1 MATISELNVRLGL
14 LTRNFDK
21 NLARTERSL
30 RASGARM
37 SRLGTDLTFAISA
50 PLAAFGASAISA
62 AGDLESLRL
71 AMRATFEGAGR
82 SIQQADAELEALRKS
97 ALAPGLDFEQAVRA
111 SVRLQNVGFT
121 AETARATIEQLANAI
136 ATTGGTAQDLDEVT
150 NQFSQMI
157 GKGKIFQDDL
167 KIIVGRMPILANLM
181 KTTFGTTTAEGLNA
195 LGVDART
202 FVDTMVAKM
211 QELPRVSG
219 GIKNAIV
226 NAGSALRNSL
236 AAIGEEINRVFDLT
250 ALSESLAT
258 QLGGLVTWFVQ
269 LDDGTKKLIVQF
281 GLVLIA
287 AGPLLK
293 VFGALYGGVGQ
304 LVGIFR
310 TLATSALGVQS
321 VFQKGVGLV
330 GILIKFFAG
339 MTQSTASVTGYIGQF
354 STAMLGAG
362 SAAIRMRVAVIAAT
376 GGLAAI
382 LLGVAAAVYLLSSRF
397 DAAQFATKQFNDAHR
412 TTIEQTAKETAELNR
427 NFDILKNVAAGKD
440 EHKKAIAAL
449 QAAYPDYLK
458 NIDLEKASSAEL
470 TQIQRGLNDQI
481 LRGVAERQK
490 AAAVNAVYEKQ
501 AQILLRIQ
509 QIQRGAKT
517 TVAESTL
524 INTGDMIRAGGIAGA
539 VVQKLQAQV
548 RDLSTE
554 ANQTAQD
561 FDKAF
566 GLQARAIDPLL
577 QAEYKA
583 REAAEDERDALLGL
597 SDASKTATQSTRIFT
612 GATTAAGDG
621 LTKKMRNALQGVNAS
636 IDAFEEKIL
645 LYGESAGTAEEK
657 NDLLTKGIQ
666 RLLTAGFG
674 AGSAEVQRLKSELD
688 NSGLASDGALE
699 KFRKLREFWSKPI
712 DIKLPNAVPTLPQ
725 ANPLGVQNPDE
736 QASPVTTVSIS
747 AEVQGLESINALTAS
762 LQNMVATGLTPA
774 QAMLE
779 GLKNNTLTF
788 QEAFSTMSEQISSDG
803 TVMQQIALGLGTAF
817 QQAADSGASS
827 FAGFAQEFVR
837 AATKII
843 KTQIQIAV
851 TNAALSALES
861 TPYPYNLI
869 LAGIAGAAAG
879 ALFQGLV
886 NKITAPKLA
895 QGGVITR
902 PTFAMLGEYPGA
914 STNPEI
920 AAPESKLR
928 SIFRSE
934 NAGGGTAVE
943 LYATIRGDD
952 IFLSNRNA
960 GRRRGRTT

>member
-1 MATISELNVRLGL
+1 MATISELNIRLGL
-14 LTRNFDK
+14 LTRDFDK

-50 PLAAFGASAISA
+50 PLAAFGASAITA

-258 QLGGLVTWFVQ
+258 QLGGLVTWFIQ

-287 AGPLLK
+287 AGPILK
-293 VFGALYGGVGQ
+293 VFGALYGGAGQ

-310 TLATSALGVQS
+310 TLVTSALP
-321 VFQKGVGLV
+321 
-330 GILIKFFAG
+330 LIKFFAG

-397 DAAQFATKQFNDAHR
+397 DAAQFASKQFNDAQR

-427 NFDILKNVAAGKD
+427 NFDILRNVAAGKD
-440 EHKKAIAAL
+440 QHKKAIAAL

-524 INTGDMIRAGGIAGA
+524 INTGDMIRAGSIAGA

-621 LTKKMRNALQGVNAS
+621 LTKKMRNALSGVNAS

-666 RLLTAGFG
+666 RLLSAGFS
-674 AGSAEVQRLKSELD
+674 AGSTEVLRLKSELD
-688 NSGLASDGALE
+688 NSGLASDSALE

-712 DIKLPNAVPTLPQ
+712 DIKLPDAVPRLPQ
-725 ANPLGVQNPDE
+725 ANPLGVPSPDE
-736 QASPVTTVSIS
+736 QSSPVTTVSVS
-747 AEVQGLESINALTAS
+747 AEVQGLESINALTAG
-762 LQNMVATGLTPA
+762 LQNMVSTGLTPA

-803 TVMQQIALGLGTAF
+803 TVMQQIALGLGNAF

-934 NAGGGTAVE
+934 SGGGSAVE
-943 LYATIRGDD
+943 LFATIRGDD
-952 IFLSNRNA
+952 IFLSNRIA

>member
-14 LTRNFDK
+14 LTRAFDK
-21 NLARTERSL
+21 NLARTELSL

-310 TLATSALGVQS
+310 TLATSALRRQ
-321 VFQKGVGLV
+321 
-330 GILIKFFAG
+330 FFAG

>member
-14 LTRNFDK
+14 LTRDFDK

-62 AGDLESLRL
+62 AGDLEALRL

-82 SIQQADAELEALRKS
+82 SIREADAELEALRKS

-136 ATTGGTAQDLDEVT
+136 ATTGGSAQDLDEVT

-236 AAIGEEINRVFDLT
+236 AAIGEEVNRVFDLT
-250 ALSESLAT
+250 ALSESLST

-293 VFGALYGGVGQ
+293 IFGALYGGMGQ

-310 TLATSALGVQS
+310 TVATSALP
-321 VFQKGVGLV
+321 
-330 GILIKFFAG
+330 LIKFFAG
-339 MTQSTASVTGYIGQF
+339 MTQSTASVTGYVGQF
-354 STAMLGAG
+354 GTAMLGAG
-362 SAAIRMRVAVIAAT
+362 NAAIKMRVAVIAAT

-397 DAAQFATKQFNDAHR
+397 DAAQFASKQFNDAQR

-470 TQIQRGLNDQI
+470 TNIQRGLNDQI

-517 TVAESTL
+517 TVSESTL
-524 INTGDMIRAGGIAGA
+524 INTGDMVRAGSIAGA

-577 QAEYKA
+577 QAEYNA
-583 REAAEDERDALLGL
+583 RQAAEDERDALLGL
-597 SDASKTATQSTRIFT
+597 SDASKTATQSTRVFT

-636 IDAFEEKIL
+636 MDAFEEKIL

-674 AGSAEVQRLKSELD
+674 AGSTEVQRLKSELD
-688 NSGLASDGALE
+688 NSGLASDNALE

-712 DIKLPNAVPTLPQ
+712 DAKAPDQAVPSLPQ
-725 ANPLGVQNPDE
+725 ANPLGVPE
-736 QASPVTTVSIS
+736 VTDQGATISVS
-747 AEVQGLESINALTAS
+747 AQVEGLESINALTAS
-762 LQNMVATGLTPA
+762 LQNMTTTGLEPA

-779 GLKNNTLTF
+779 GLKNQTLTF
-788 QEAFSTMSEQISSDG
+788 QEAFSTMSEQISTDG
-803 TVMQQIALGLGTAF
+803 TVMQQVAIGLGSAF

-934 NAGGGTAVE
+934 SGGTGSME